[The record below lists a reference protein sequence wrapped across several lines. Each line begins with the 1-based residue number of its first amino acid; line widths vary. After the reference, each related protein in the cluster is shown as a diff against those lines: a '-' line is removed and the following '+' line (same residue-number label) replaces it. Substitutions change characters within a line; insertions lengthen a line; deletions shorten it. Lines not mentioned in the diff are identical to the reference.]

1 MIALPGPKYS
11 LETKQR
17 FFDLLDRGGTI
28 RAAADEAGVNRNA
41 AYSWVRNA
49 GIPTGRNAPRVYS
62 SEEKAEFFRRLNEQ
76 GNVSAVARQLGFNR
90 VTCYKWAHQAGIYTS
105 EARAVNPRR
114 EEFLRLRSKG
124 LTRSE
129 AATAVNADARS
140 AADWDKGI
148 TIIHRGRVYP
158 NGRVVRYPK
167 PKQDVVKT
175 VQTAL
180 GEEVSLAQV
189 EKVIDCRYLSLIER
203 EQLRD
208 LHREG
213 MSIRK
218 IAAAMGRSASTI
230 SRELRRNTVTP
241 RGYLPHT
248 AHRLS
253 AARRQR
259 KRPSKIVENNEL
271 FTYVHDKLQQR
282 WSPEQIA
289 NRLRKDFPNAPHMW
303 VCTETIYQAI
313 YVHGHARLKRDG
325 KLHLRRGRARRK
337 PRANPNSRRQRFVDP
352 MKLIEHRPT
361 EVDNRVA
368 PGHWEGDLIIGTNN
382 RSAIITLVE
391 RTSRLLILGHLG
403 RDRSAEAVCN
413 RLISITADLPEPLK
427 RTLTWDQG
435 GEMAEHQSFADATK
449 IDVYFCNPASP
460 WQRGSNENTNGLI
473 RQYFPKGTDLSRHS
487 PEELATVA
495 AELNARPRK
504 SLNWDTPTERV
515 SDLLVAN

>member
-1 MIALPGPKYS
+1 MPGPKYS
-11 LETKQR
+11 AETKQK

-28 RAAADEAGVNRNA
+28 RAAADEVGVNRNA
-41 AYSWVRNA
+41 AYSWVRA
-49 GIPTGRNAPRVYS
+49 SGIQTGRKAPRVYS
-62 SEEKAEFFRRLNEQ
+62 SAEKAEFFRLLSEQ
-76 GNVSAVARQLGFNR
+76 GNVSAVALQLGFTR
-90 VTCYKWAHQAGIYTS
+90 VTCYKWAHQAGIFTS

-114 EEFLRLRSKG
+114 KKFLRLRSKG

-129 AATAVNADARS
+129 AAAAVNADARS

-167 PKQDVVKT
+167 SKQDVVKT

-180 GEEVSLAQV
+180 GEVSLAQV
-189 EKVIDCRYLSLIER
+189 EKVIDGRYLSLIER
-203 EQLRD
+203 EHLRD
-208 LHREG
+208 LRRDG

-218 IAAAMGRSASTI
+218 IASAMGRSTSTI
-230 SRELRRNTVTP
+230 SRELRRNTVTA

-259 KRPSKIVENNEL
+259 QRPSKIVENSEL
-271 FTYVHDKLQQR
+271 FTYVHGKLQQR

-289 NRLRKDFPNAPHMW
+289 NRLRKDFPDAPHMW

-313 YVHGHARLKRDG
+313 YVHAHSRLKRDG
-325 KLHLRRGRARRK
+325 KRHLRRGRTRRK
-337 PRANPNSRRQRFVDP
+337 PHANPNSRRGRFVDP
-352 MKLIEHRPT
+352 MDLIEHRPT
-361 EVDNRVA
+361 EADDRA
-368 PGHWEGDLIIGTNN
+368 TPGHWEGDLIIGTNN

-391 RTSRLLILGHLG
+391 RTSRLLLLGYLG
-403 RDRSAEAVCN
+403 RDRSAEAVRD
-413 RLISITADLPEPLK
+413 RLINITAGLPETLK

-435 GEMAEHQSFADATK
+435 GDMAEHQAFADASQ

-487 PEELATVA
+487 PDELATVA
-495 AELNARPRK
+495 AELNGRPRK
-504 SLNWDTPTERV
+504 SLNWETPNERI